1 MRAAI
6 RRAAWVAI
14 ASALAVGCAEDPVT
28 VQLDFPALDYVRLSA
43 TAQVSVF
50 GAGGGSRCADLV
62 LMATESSVD
71 AQAEAK
77 TPRKPLCQ
85 LRGGAMGI
93 DDLRDGTY
101 DFLVVTYGS
110 DGKAMFAGC
119 THAAFEHDRSV
130 LVVEVASPSDAA
142 LAALS
147 ALPPTTC
154 PGLDDYCAGG
164 CP

>member
-6 RRAAWVAI
+6 RTAAWVAI
-14 ASALAVGCAEDPVT
+14 ASAMAVGCAESPVT
-28 VQLDFPALDYVRLSA
+28 VQLDFPALDYVRLSS

-50 GAGGGSRCADLV
+50 ATSGGSRCADLV
-62 LMATESSVD
+62 LMATESGVD
-71 AQAEAK
+71 ASATAT

-85 LRGGAMGI
+85 LRGGAAGVH
-93 DDLRDGTY
+93 DLRDGTY
-101 DFLVVTYGS
+101 DFLVVTYAA

-119 THAAFEHDRSV
+119 THATWDHGRPPV
-130 LVVEVASPSDAA
+130 VVEVASPSDAA

-147 ALPPTTC
+147 GLPPATC